1 MSTKRIITI
10 LSLIVLLLFMGDFY
24 FEKSKSYTN
33 QELGLNNE
41 IAINRGL
48 YLNQQELGIYPSR
61 IKPITIDKEYKI
73 KNKAKYKLVN
83 SDYNDGVNLY
93 INDQHY
99 YLSPSQNKSDVNNV
113 LIINLNQEDIIK
125 VDKSITLIEVE
136 DE

>member
-24 FEKSKSYTN
+24 LEKSKSYTN

-41 IAINRGL
+41 IALNRGI
-48 YLNQQELGIYPSR
+48 YLNQVNDGIYTSR

>member
-24 FEKSKSYTN
+24 LEKSKSYTN
-33 QELGLNNE
+33 QELNLNNE

-61 IKPITIDKEYKI
+61 IKP
-73 KNKAKYKLVN
+73 NKAKYKLVN

-93 INDQHY
+93 INNQHY